1 MDVLK
6 GNFKVKEKTELIKNE
21 KKSNSFDDEFLK
33 KAIENIWSSMVF
45 VNRKTV
51 EWEGD

>member
-1 MDVLK
+1 MLNLEAFKKSRWNMDVLK

-33 KAIENIWSSMVF
+33 KAIENI
-45 VNRKTV
+45 
-51 EWEGD
+51 